1 MEELYLVMTNAGA
14 NNNKFY
20 RMVPHGDVFDVYY
33 GRIGASEQHA
43 SYPISKWNTK
53 YNEKIRKGYTDQTA
67 NHRTQVVTK
76 KSEPEYK
83 SIENDEIAKLVQM
96 LQEYAART
104 IRRHYRVSAMEV
116 TPQMIQAAQAKIN
129 LLYLCRDVWAF
140 NSTLNELFMTLP
152 RRMAQVADYMAR
164 DTRDFGKIISRE
176 QDLLD
181 VMAGQ
186 VASVQVVAPDND
198 ESKGDPNK
206 TILEALGITIEPA
219 QPTDYDC
226 IEKHLG
232 RSATLLD
239 SAWVVKTS
247 KTQKNFDAF
256 MKKNPGTAT
265 KLLWHGSRNE
275 NWWNILQTGLV
286 LRPNA
291 IITGKMFGK
300 GIYFAP
306 KARKSIGY
314 TSLDGSYWAGG
325 NSNTAY
331 MALMEIAY
339 GKPLDVYSYDYS
351 KYHDLDYRRLRRAKK
366 DALCLHAHAG
376 ANLRNDEIIVY
387 REDQITI
394 RYLVRLK
401 K

>member
-14 NNNKFY
+14 NNNKY
-20 RMVPHGDVFDVYY
+20 YHMVPHGDVFDVYY

-83 SIENDEIAKLVQM
+83 SIENAEIAELVQM
-96 LQEYAART
+96 LQEYADRT
-104 IRRHYRVSAMEV
+104 IRRHYRVSAMEA
-116 TPQMIQAAQAKIN
+116 TPQMVQAAQAKIN

-140 NSTLNELFMTLP
+140 NSVLNELFMILP
-152 RRMAQVADYMAR
+152 RRMAQVADYMAK
-164 DTRDFGKIISRE
+164 DTRDFDKIISRE

-186 VASVQVVAPDND
+186 VKANPVERV
-198 ESKGDPNK
+198 ESNEKGDPNK
-206 TILEALGITIEPA
+206 TILETLGIEIAPAEPK
-219 QPTDYDC
+219 DYDC
-226 IEKHLG
+226 IKKHLG
-232 RSATLLD
+232 SSAFLLD
-239 SAWVVKTS
+239 CAWVVKTS

-256 MKKNPGTAT
+256 MRKHPDTES
-265 KLLWHGSRNE
+265 KLLWHGSRNA

-291 IITGKMFGK
+291 IITSKMFGK

-314 TSLDGSYWAGG
+314 TSLDGSCWAGG
-325 NSNTAY
+325 NSKTAY

-339 GKPLDVYSYDYS
+339 GKPLHVYSYDYS
-351 KYHDLDYRRLRRAKK
+351 KYHDFDYRRLRRAKK